1 MGAYNLCH
9 KYRYRKSGKHIE
21 CVIGAEKSVKVKSVR
36 YHEKTGTNKMRQCTV
51 YCNVCSVAYNVCSVA
66 YKVCNGAYNNPKI
79 VQIKRTQS
87 TSITSQIL
95 GTMKN
100 TCLKWLCNITNNR
113 LQIKCVTYVYT
124 HHVAYSRR
132 INNIIH
138 YKSTLQR
145 SSAHASHKG
154 C

>member
-1 MGAYNLCH
+1 MSFLSKTPTVHWDTLFSGSGAYQLIYSGLITVSH
-9 KYRYRKSGKHIE
+9 TYFISEKKYDTKKSGKHIE
-21 CVIGAEKSVKVKSVR
+21 CVRGAEKSVKVKSVR

-66 YKVCNGAYNNPKI
+66 YNVCNGAYNNPKI

-100 TCLKWLCNITNNR
+100 TCLK
-113 LQIKCVTYVYT
+113 
-124 HHVAYSRR
+124 
-132 INNIIH
+132 
-138 YKSTLQR
+138 
-145 SSAHASHKG
+145 
-154 C
+154 